1 MTNFQGVV
9 NFLKQNRNNKFIK
22 FRLNNSN
29 LTTDDISSYTD
40 FKKIKP
46 ITRRELSE
54 LTKNVKKFAE
64 FFDTY
69 PIKIYES
76 PGPIYNLHFEN
87 YFQYRFYKA
96 LEYSSFCHSDIV
108 INTFSYH
115 LTPAGEMFDEAVRKI
130 GGCVINWGQILLQSV
145 LK

>member
-46 ITRRELSE
+46 ITRREQSE

-64 FFDTY
+64 FFDT
-69 PIKIYES
+69 
-76 PGPIYNLHFEN
+76 
-87 YFQYRFYKA
+87 
-96 LEYSSFCHSDIV
+96 
-108 INTFSYH
+108 
-115 LTPAGEMFDEAVRKI
+115 
-130 GGCVINWGQILLQSV
+130 
-145 LK
+145 

>member
-64 FFDTY
+64 FFDT
-69 PIKIYES
+69 
-76 PGPIYNLHFEN
+76 
-87 YFQYRFYKA
+87 
-96 LEYSSFCHSDIV
+96 
-108 INTFSYH
+108 
-115 LTPAGEMFDEAVRKI
+115 
-130 GGCVINWGQILLQSV
+130 
-145 LK
+145 